1 MKQQKKIYLFSFVL
15 QADAAK
21 AYDMLAESC
30 GGGQIDREVNGRHT
44 GYNFESDEAW
54 TAARE
59 EEMQARDLTESD
71 EDVKTSDA
79 MITHIE
85 ALLRKKGLNPPRRLF
100 HAA

>member
-1 MKQQKKIYLFSFVL
+1 
-15 QADAAK
+15 
-21 AYDMLAESC
+21 
-30 GGGQIDREVNGRHT
+30 
-44 GYNFESDEAW
+44 
-54 TAARE
+54 
-59 EEMQARDLTESD
+59 MQARDLTESD